1 MVDKTEKIWMD
12 GELVNW
18 DDAKVH
24 ILTHTLH
31 YGLGAF
37 EGIRSY
43 ELIDGRSGVFRLAE
57 HVERLFNSGKLLG
70 IEVPFSRD
78 AIEDACIKTLQANR
92 MKSGY
97 LRPLVYVGMGAMG
110 LFAIDNPIK
119 VAIVT
124 WPWGA
129 YLGEDGVKN
138 GIRAKVSS
146 YTRHHVNSML
156 TKGKVPGHYV
166 NSVLAKRE
174 AMRDGYHEAIMLDT
188 QGFVSECSGENIF
201 IVHRGVLQTPEYGS
215 SILGGITRD
224 TVLALAR
231 DAGIT
236 IREHRFP
243 RDVLYLADEVF
254 MTGTAAEVT
263 PVREIDNRK
272 IGDGKPGPITLAL
285 QERFHRVVRGAD
297 ERSREWCATY
307 TLP

>member
-12 GELVNW
+12 GEFVAW

-31 YGLGAF
+31 YGLGSF
-37 EGIRSY
+37 EGIRAY
-43 ELIDGRSGVFRLAE
+43 EHTDGRSGVFRLTE
-57 HVERLFNSGKLLG
+57 HVQRLFNSAKLLG
-70 IEVPFSRD
+70 IEVPFSREI
-78 AIEDACIKTLQANR
+78 IESACLETLQVNR

-97 LRPLVYVGMGAMG
+97 LRPLVYVGTGAMG

-129 YLGEDGVKN
+129 YLGEEGLKR

-174 AMRDGYHEAIMLDT
+174 AMRDGYQEAIMLDT
-188 QGFVSECSGENIF
+188 QGFVSECSGENLF
-201 IVHRGVLQTPEYGS
+201 IVHRGIVQTPEYGS

-224 TVLALAR
+224 TVLQLAQ
-231 DAGIT
+231 DAGLT
-236 IREHRFP
+236 VREHRFP

-254 MTGTAAEVT
+254 MTGTAAEIT

-272 IGDGKPGPITLAL
+272 IGDGTPGPITLAL
-285 QERFHRVVRGAD
+285 QERFFRVVRGAD
-297 ERSREWCATY
+297 ERSHEWCATY
-307 TLP
+307 TL

>member
-12 GELVNW
+12 GELVPW
-18 DDAKVH
+18 DQANVH

-37 EGIRSY
+37 EGIRAY
-43 ELIDGRSGVFRLAE
+43 EQADGRSAVFRLSE
-57 HVERLFNSGKLLG
+57 HIERLFNSAKLLG
-70 IEVPFSRD
+70 IEVPFTRN
-78 AIEDACIKTLQANR
+78 AIEDACVKTLQVNR
-92 MKSGY
+92 MKAGY

-119 VAIVT
+119 VAIVA

-129 YLGEDGVKN
+129 YLGEEGLKN
-138 GIRAKVSS
+138 GIRARVSS
-146 YTRHHVNSML
+146 FTRHHVNSMMS
-156 TKGKVPGHYV
+156 KGKVPGHYV

-174 AMRDGYHEAIMLDT
+174 AMRDGYHEAVMLDQ

-201 IVHRGVLQTPEYGS
+201 IVHRGVVQTPEYGS

-224 TVLALAR
+224 TVITLAKDLGYEVAQ
-231 DAGIT
+231 
-236 IREHRFP
+236 ERFP

-263 PVREIDNRK
+263 PVREVDNRMV
-272 IGDGKPGPITLAL
+272 GNGKPGPVTLAL
-285 QERFHRVVRGAD
+285 QERYFRAIRGAD